1 MSRILVLYN
10 FNKYYNRIIRNLGG
24 FEAYL
29 ALITPGEN
37 TPAPFRGF
45 LRENTNFYYEDGVY
59 AKHVFNISNNE
70 PQFAKVEHPDYLVA
84 EESWTEGEGD
94 DAVTTTKVTRWY
106 ILSVERIRGNQI
118 QLSLRRDLLADYYTE
133 VLTAPVFIQRG
144 AVQSVSDPAIF
155 NKEGFT
161 FNQIK
166 QNEFLLNDNKLSG
179 KKSGWVVGYIN
190 RQDENDADYNGN
202 IGPCKVSQVVGLNL
216 PDYTT
221 LDSKLKHL
229 IDNGGGYLNR
239 AYNCNVSFG
248 IRVHNDS
255 FESHDEYYDFS
266 AEIRYEDGKPI
277 NRQMRGMISQNALL
291 RFNRLSGGYSPQ
303 WTVEGISNTIYER
316 MDGTAVSSQLEE
328 AIDYQA
334 DPDYFS
340 GSILDLIGNGFY
352 YTKNGKTYKLTAV
365 NSGDGMRDLY
375 SYSKA
380 DLQRGSDGIAFSANI
395 MINNLLYSTANYP
408 IVEINSALATDVE
421 CIDIWRYLP
430 MYIFESEEVD
440 GADFDVTIPYTR
452 NKLLDA
458 PYDMFCIP
466 LGNVTVKR
474 TGESNFV
481 TTADTALA
489 AARGIAATGTSSKI
503 LDVQILPYCPFPDV
517 IDSNGDIDLSSATEG
532 KDYTIMSKTLGGVTT
547 NLGVILYAKNCK
559 GSFEYDITSQLSADY
574 LKYFTEETF
583 SCLDKK
589 VLSETSFV
597 RFCSPNFAA
606 FYDMIPQKN
615 KGALKISIDYY
626 YKPYT
631 PYIHVMPVLNGG
643 LYGEDYND
651 PKGLLCS
658 GDFSIAT
665 ASSKWEEYQVQNKN
679 FQNQFDRQIMDLDI
693 NNNIALQ
700 QANITGGIGIAT
712 STLTGVGAGAIAG
725 GSVGSVV
732 PVVGTAIGAIVGGA
746 IGGIGG
752 AITSAIG
759 KNKDIEFLKQKQG
772 EARGYLQ
779 DMYTYQLGNI
789 KALPNTLNKV
799 SAFTPNNKIFPF
811 VEVYDC
817 TEEEKQTL
825 INKIKYNGMTIM
837 RIGQIQNYINSE
849 VSYFVQG
856 ELIRLV
862 GIDEDSQVVAEI
874 AQEIKEGAYYYGSDT
889 SES

>member
-45 LRENTNFYYEDGVY
+45 LRENMNFYYEDGVY
-59 AKHVFNISNNE
+59 AKHVFNISNDE

-94 DAVTTTKVTRWY
+94 EAVTTTRVTRWY
-106 ILSVERIRGNQI
+106 IMSVERIRGNQI

-155 NKEGFT
+155 NREGFT

-179 KKSGWVVGYIN
+179 NKSGWIVGYIN
-190 RQDENDADYNGN
+190 RGDEAAQSYDGN
-202 IGPCKVSQVVGLNL
+202 IGPCKVTQVVGLGI
-216 PDYTT
+216 PDYTE

-229 IDNGGGYLNR
+229 IDEKIGYLNIP
-239 AYNCNVSFG
+239 YTCTINFD
-248 IRVHNDS
+248 IRVKVSNYRIYNFTCNTDS
-255 FESHDEYYDFS
+255 SGFALNRTFRQVSQSFNSTAIIKYYKSTDTEYWT
-266 AEIRYEDGKPI
+266 EEK
-277 NRQMRGMISQNALL
+277 ISQDIYD
-291 RFNRLSGGYSPQ
+291 RF
-303 WTVEGISNTIYER
+303 
-316 MDGTAVSSQLEE
+316 DGTYLNSLFEE
-328 AIDYQA
+328 YMEYTN
-334 DPDYFS
+334 DPDYFPQ
-340 GSILDLIGNGFY
+340 SILDLISENGFF
-352 YTKNGKTYKLTAV
+352 YTKNGKTYKLTYFRV
-365 NSGDGMRDLY
+365 GDTEVDRL
-375 SYSKA
+375 SYTKA
-380 DLQRGSDGIAFSANI
+380 QLQSGSDAIARAAYTLLQSLVAGDYKEFNDDWEMQRESFDI
-395 MINNLLYSTANYP
+395 MRRLP
-408 IVEINSALATDVE
+408 I
-421 CIDIWRYLP
+421 YG
-430 MYIFESEEVD
+430 FKSEEVS
-440 GADFDVTIPYTR
+440 GAEFEITIPHTR
-452 NKLLDA
+452 NKLIDA

-466 LGNVTVKR
+466 LGSVTVKR
-474 TGESNFV
+474 TGESDL
-481 TTADTALA
+481 TTVAGVAMA

-517 IDSNGDIDLSSATEG
+517 IDSDGNIDLSDATEDV
-532 KDYTIMSKTLGGVTT
+532 DYTIMSATIQNVETELGI
-547 NLGVILYAKNCK
+547 ILYPKASK

-574 LKYFTEETF
+574 LKYFEEETF
-583 SCLDKK
+583 SSLAKK

-615 KGALKISIDYY
+615 KGALRISIDYY

-631 PYIHVMPVLNGG
+631 PYIHIMPVLNGG

-700 QANITGGIGIAT
+700 QANFTGNIGIAT
-712 STLTGVGAGAIAG
+712 SALTGVAAGAVAG
-725 GSVGSVV
+725 AKLGSIV
-732 PVVGTAIGAIVGGA
+732 PGYGTAIGAVAGAVVGGVA
-746 IGGIGG
+746 GGVM
-752 AITSAIG
+752 SAYG
-759 KNKDIEFLKQKQG
+759 KNKDIELLKQKQS

-889 SES
+889 IES

>member
-45 LRENTNFYYEDGVY
+45 LRENINFYYEDGVY
-59 AKHVFNISNNE
+59 AKHVFNISNDE

-94 DAVTTTKVTRWY
+94 EAVTTTRVTRWY

-155 NKEGFT
+155 NREGFT

-179 KKSGWVVGYIN
+179 NKGGWVVGYIN
-190 RQDENDADYNGN
+190 REDEAVQSYDGN
-202 IGPCKVSQVVGLNL
+202 IGPCKVTQVVGLDI
-216 PDYTT
+216 PDYND
-221 LDSKLKHL
+221 LSAKLRHL
-229 IDNGGGYLNR
+229 IDNGVGYLNIPET
-239 AYNCNVSFG
+239 CKISFP
-248 IRVHNDS
+248 IIYDITPSV
-255 FESHDEYYDFS
+255 YYDFICDISSSGYATNRTLRTISSSFDS
-266 AEIRYEDGKPI
+266 ACI
-277 NRQMRGMISQNALL
+277 L
-291 RFNRLSGGYSPQ
+291 RFNKGTDSPP
-303 WTVEGISNTIYER
+303 WTEERISQFMYNNI
-316 MDGTAVSSQLEE
+316 DGTYLNSLFEE
-328 AIDYQA
+328 YMDYTN
-334 DPDYFS
+334 DPDYFPQ
-340 GSILDLIGNGFY
+340 SILDLISENGFF
-352 YTKNGKTYKLTAV
+352 YTKNGKTYKLTYSMV
-365 NSGDGMRDLY
+365 GDGETERL
-375 SYSKA
+375 SYTRA
-380 DLQRGSDGIAFSANI
+380 ELQNGSDAIARAAYS
-395 MINNLLYSTANYP
+395 LLQ
-408 IVEINSALATDVE
+408 ALDEAGGSRVDFYRNWTMQRECFDVM
-421 CIDIWRYLP
+421 RYLP
-430 MYIFESEEVD
+430 MVSFTSQEVSGAEFEI
-440 GADFDVTIPYTR
+440 TIPHTR
-452 NKLLDA
+452 NKLIDA

-466 LGNVTVKR
+466 IGNVTVKR
-474 TGESNFV
+474 TGQTDL
-481 TTADTALA
+481 TTVAGVAMA

-517 IDSNGDIDLSSATEG
+517 IDSDGNIDLTNATEDV
-532 KDYTIMSKTLGGVTT
+532 DYTIMSATIQNVETELGI
-547 NLGVILYAKNCK
+547 ILYPKASK

-574 LKYFTEETF
+574 LKYFEEETF
-583 SCLDKK
+583 SSLAKK

-700 QANITGGIGIAT
+700 QANITGNIGIAT
-712 STLTGVGAGAIAG
+712 SALTGVGAGAIAG
-725 GSVGSVV
+725 ASVGSAV
-732 PVVGTAIGAIVGGA
+732 PVIGTAIGAVAGAA

-752 AITSAIG
+752 AVTSAIG
-759 KNKDIEFLKQKQG
+759 KNKDIEFLKQKQS

-799 SAFTPNNKIFPF
+799 SSFTPNNKIFPF

-874 AQEIKEGAYYYGSDT
+874 AQEIKEGAYFYGSDT
-889 SES
+889 IES